1 MFFSSGE
8 VWIRQIL
15 LMSKFSVIMVRESQ
29 YLRISEYNITFLFTK
44 MFSLVAICA

>member
-15 LMSKFSVIMVRESQ
+15 LMSKFFVMVRESQ
-29 YLRISEYNITFLFTK
+29 YVCISEYNITFLFTK